1 MRVIQKILFTSAM
14 VVGLSVAAFGQKDDK
29 KPTPP
34 KPQPP
39 VVNPQPK
46 NPPPKDNPK
55 PIKPGMAM
63 AMVIWKS
70 EAGETA

>member
-1 MRVIQKILFTSAM
+1 MRVIKKILFTFAM
-14 VVGLSVAAFGQKDDK
+14 VVGLSVAAFAQKDP
-29 KPTPP
+29 KPPPP
-34 KPQPP
+34 KEKPP
-39 VVNPQPK
+39 VVTPQPK

-63 AMVIWKS
+63 VIWKS

>member
-1 MRVIQKILFTSAM
+1 MRVIQKILFTFAL
-14 VVGLSVAAFGQKDDK
+14 VAGLSFAAFAQKDDK

-46 NPPPKDNPK
+46 NPPPKESEKPK
-55 PIKPGMAM
+55 KPGGSMA
-63 AMVIWKS
+63 IWKN